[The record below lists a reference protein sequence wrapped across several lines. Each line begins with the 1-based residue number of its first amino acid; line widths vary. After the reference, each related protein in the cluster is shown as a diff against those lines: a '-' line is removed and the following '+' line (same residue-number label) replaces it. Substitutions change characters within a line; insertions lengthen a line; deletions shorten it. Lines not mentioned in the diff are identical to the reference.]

1 VKKQFGRR
9 RFHIGLH
16 VLTFFSSSY
25 TSTSVDALLLP
36 ASLDARNPRPPK
48 RKVSPL
54 ASLTPRINIDC
65 CVAFFS
71 LSLSLSLSLVCYLLP
86 NVFPSLFPSYPH
98 RERGR
103 RREIKRMREGKIHS
117 GRPARI
123 CCRCCYRKTLVLN
136 EQ

>member
-71 LSLSLSLSLVCYLLP
+71 LSLSLSLSLLFVIFSLTSFLL
-86 NVFPSLFPSYPH
+86 FSRH
-98 RERGR
+98 IHTEKG
-103 RREIKRMREGKIHS
+103 EEEGK
-117 GRPARI
+117 
-123 CCRCCYRKTLVLN
+123 
-136 EQ
+136 